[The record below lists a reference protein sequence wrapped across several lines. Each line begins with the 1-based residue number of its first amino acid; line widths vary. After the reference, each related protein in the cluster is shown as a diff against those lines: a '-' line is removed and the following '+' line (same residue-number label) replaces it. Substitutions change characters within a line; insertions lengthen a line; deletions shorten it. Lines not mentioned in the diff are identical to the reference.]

1 MYVKQFRD
9 TGNSNN
15 SNNNKKLLFVYFN
28 IVTQGRKILGRISN
42 CLLPLEEFIRIGSM
56 PSPTK
61 TLQVKTVRKNV
72 KEKLCLVSIGFV
84 LSNKSSFL
92 K

>member
-1 MYVKQFRD
+1 M
-9 TGNSNN
+9 
-15 SNNNKKLLFVYFN
+15 
-28 IVTQGRKILGRISN
+28 
-42 CLLPLEEFIRIGSM
+42 CIGSM